1 MYPLSLVCIHV
12 LPSIISHIFIAS
24 AILQINRIDGDEN
37 NFAELEIPHSLYW
50 KVKEVQEGKVFWEA
64 L

>member
-37 NFAELEIPHSLYW
+37 NFAELEIPHSLY
-50 KVKEVQEGKVFWEA
+50 
-64 L
+64 